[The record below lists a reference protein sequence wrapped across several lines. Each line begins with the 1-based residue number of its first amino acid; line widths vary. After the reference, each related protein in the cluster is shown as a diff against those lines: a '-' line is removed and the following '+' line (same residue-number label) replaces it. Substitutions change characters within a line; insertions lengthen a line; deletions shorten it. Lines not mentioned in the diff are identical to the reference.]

1 MHICPLG
8 GLGEVGKNIT
18 LYECQGDMILVD
30 CGLVF
35 PDADMF
41 GVDLVIPDFTYV
53 LENKD
58 RIKGLFIT
66 HGHEGSHRQ
75 SAVPAQKFN
84 VPIYAAKL
92 TIGLIKKQAGGAWSG
107 VQCHLP

>member
-1 MHICPLG
+1 
-8 GLGEVGKNIT
+8 
-18 LYECQGDMILVD
+18 MILVD

-66 HGHEGSHRQ
+66 HGHEDHIGSL
-75 SAVPAQKFN
+75 PYLLKKFN

-92 TIGLIKKQAGGAWSG
+92 TIGLIKNKLEEHGLASSAIFHEIRPRQKVTLGCFYCGS
-107 VQCHLP
+107 PSM

>member
-1 MHICPLG
+1 
-8 GLGEVGKNIT
+8 
-18 LYECQGDMILVD
+18 MILVD

-53 LENKD
+53 LENRD

-66 HGHEGSHRQ
+66 QVTRTT
-75 SAVPAQKFN
+75 SAVCRTCSKNSMCRSMP
-84 VPIYAAKL
+84 P
-92 TIGLIKKQAGGAWSG
+92 S
-107 VQCHLP
+107 

>member
-1 MHICPLG
+1 
-8 GLGEVGKNIT
+8 
-18 LYECQGDMILVD
+18 MILID

-53 LENKD
+53 LENRD

-66 HGHEGSHRQ
+66 HGHEDHIGSLRTC
-75 SAVPAQKFN
+75 SKNSMCRSTP
-84 VPIYAAKL
+84 P
-92 TIGLIKKQAGGAWSG
+92 S
-107 VQCHLP
+107 

>member
-1 MHICPLG
+1 M
-8 GLGEVGKNIT
+8 NAR
-18 LYECQGDMILVD
+18 GDMILVD

-35 PDADMF
+35 PDSDMF

-66 HGHEGSHRQ
+66 HGHEDHIGS
-75 SAVPAQKFN
+75 
-84 VPIYAAKL
+84 
-92 TIGLIKKQAGGAWSG
+92 
-107 VQCHLP
+107 LPYLLKSSTCPFTLHV